1 MENAVTD
8 GIVRFDASQSS
19 QFNGHR
25 RRVEAKRPTRIRS
38 KLEQQEAAKRQL
50 PSMQNAQS

>member
-8 GIVRFDASQSS
+8 GIVRFDVSRFS

-25 RRVEAKRPTRIRS
+25 CASTRS
-38 KLEQQEAAKRQL
+38 VLHEFA
-50 PSMQNAQS
+50 QN